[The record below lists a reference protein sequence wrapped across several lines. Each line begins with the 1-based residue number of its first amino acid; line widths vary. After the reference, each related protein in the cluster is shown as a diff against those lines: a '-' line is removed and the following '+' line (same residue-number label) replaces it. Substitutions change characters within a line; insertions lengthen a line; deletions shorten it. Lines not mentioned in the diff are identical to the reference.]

1 MNEELERI
9 KETIESKGGT
19 FHLFNDYPPQE
30 GERMRVLTDGRT
42 LFNCNGQFYWVEAQ
56 AVQGPLVLRTR

>member
-19 FHLFNDYPPQE
+19 FHLFNDYPPQA
-30 GERMRVLTDGRT
+30 GERMRMLADNRT
-42 LFNCNGQFYWVEAQ
+42 LFNCNGQFYWWEAPTLR
-56 AVQGPLVLRTR
+56 GPLVLRTR